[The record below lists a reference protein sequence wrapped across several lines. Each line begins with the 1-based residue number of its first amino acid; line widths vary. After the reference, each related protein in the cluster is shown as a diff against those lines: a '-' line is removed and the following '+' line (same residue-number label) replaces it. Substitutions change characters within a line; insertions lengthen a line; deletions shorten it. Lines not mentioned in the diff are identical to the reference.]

1 MIEDQLVLTGL
12 HKYVCALNRSIFV
25 DADNRCAD
33 YQ

>member
-1 MIEDQLVLTGL
+1 MIEYQLVLTDL
-12 HKYVCALNRSIFV
+12 HKYVCVLNRSFFV